1 MNKTRHYKVAG
12 HYFSLSLPDS
22 EKLWN
27 TLETAYGPFLVDE
40 KEASSHTCLFSL
52 EYADSIEDKDG
63 RCVYDEPTEDGETMV
78 RMFELNDG
86 WLFETAYDSKHD
98 ICCRTRTDRGFSKA
112 VFSLASRSLRD
123 AVFAINNSAM
133 LMFAFASA
141 KHHTLEFHASVIE
154 NGGKAFLFLGKSGTG
169 KSTHSNLWLKH
180 IDGSTLM
187 NDDNPVV
194 RVWTDRGVIV
204 YGSPWSGKTPCYKN
218 IEAPA
223 GAFVQIRQCPENKI
237 RKMSV
242 LEGYSSLFS
251 SISGIKDD
259 ANEMADS
266 LNNSLSDLLTAVPC
280 WLLDCRPDEEA
291 ARLCAETMR
300 NNKIL

>member
-1 MNKTRHYKVAG
+1 MNKTCYYKVAG
-12 HYFSLSLPDS
+12 HYFSLSLPES
-22 EKLWN
+22 EKLWAA
-27 TLETAYGPFLVDE
+27 LETAYGPFLIPGEVPAGDL
-40 KEASSHTCLFSL
+40 LFSL
-52 EYADSIEDKDG
+52 EYTDNLDEEKGECI
-63 RCVYDEPTEDGETMV
+63 YDEPTEDGETMV
-78 RMFELNDG
+78 RMFRQKDG

-98 ICCRTRTDRGFSKA
+98 VCSRTKTDTDFSKG
-112 VFSLASRSLRD
+112 VFTLASRSLRD

-141 KHHTLEFHASVIE
+141 RHHTLEFHASVIE
-154 NGGKAFLFLGKSGTG
+154 NGGKAYLFLGKSGTG
-169 KSTHSNLWLKH
+169 KSTHSSLWLKH
-180 IDGSTLM
+180 IAGSTLM
-187 NDDNPVV
+187 NDDNPIV
-194 RVWTDRGVIV
+194 RIWPDKGVIV

-218 IEAPA
+218 IEAPV

-237 RKMSV
+237 KKMSV

-259 ANEMADS
+259 NSAMADN

-291 ARLCAETMR
+291 AQLCATTVR
-300 NNKIL
+300 K